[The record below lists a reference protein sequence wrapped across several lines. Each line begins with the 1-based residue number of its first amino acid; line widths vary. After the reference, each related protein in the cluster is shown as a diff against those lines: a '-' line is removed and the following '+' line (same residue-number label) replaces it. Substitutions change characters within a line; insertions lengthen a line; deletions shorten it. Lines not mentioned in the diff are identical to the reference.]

1 MKGRLRYQRLKEMRA
16 KVIVATKG
24 GSFPEIVQIG
34 PSEII
39 FGEVLRAEHLQSLK
53 SFSIYFFTLGKWNEY
68 ITSSFDL
75 NETNPSSLK
84 LKFDAETEKKF
95 SKDFLLARC

>member
-1 MKGRLRYQRLKEMRA
+1 MKGRLRYQKLNEMRA
-16 KVIVATKG
+16 KVIVATNG
-24 GSFPEIVQIG
+24 GSFPEINQIG

-39 FGEVLRAEHLQSLK
+39 FGEVIKPEHLIALK

-68 ITSSFDL
+68 ITNDFVL
-75 NETNPSSLK
+75 NESNPSSLK
-84 LKFDAETEKKF
+84 LKFDTETEKRF